1 MFAIFIVIIIFSLV
15 LTICL
20 TIVETRRR
28 KYENEQLKNNL
39 KKLNDANRL

>member
-1 MFAIFIVIIIFSLV
+1 MYIIFITIIIFALV
-15 LTICL
+15 LTLCL

-39 KKLNDANRL
+39 KKLDDANRL